1 MILSLK
7 LQALQ
12 LAWTCGLQ
20 SFFISRKLWLGH
32 NGGEGKNVISINQYT
47 IIKAVIYIVVFLNI
61 FLMQHKKNIFDI
73 YERTT
78 LTKFIKSICCVV
90 LLGLLNVAVY
100 IFRYLYLENNLF
112 SPILMIFQIVISYG
126 FEILLI
132 TSWLRCFYMSEKIH
146 LGYVCIALWILSRF
160 IGAPVFF
167 LFLFITVICAL
178 LLRKHNKNRSF
189 KNLKDID
196 G

>member
-1 MILSLK
+1 M
-7 LQALQ
+7 
-12 LAWTCGLQ
+12 
-20 SFFISRKLWLGH
+20 
-32 NGGEGKNVISINQYT
+32 ISINQYT
-47 IIKAVIYIVVFLNI
+47 IIKAVIYIVIFFNI

-78 LTKFIKSICCVV
+78 LTEFIKSICCVV
-90 LLGLLNVAVY
+90 LLGLLNVAAY
-100 IFRYLYLENNLF
+100 IFRYLYLENNFF

-160 IGAPVFF
+160 IEEAPVFF
-167 LFLFITVICAL
+167 LFLSITVICVL
-178 LLRKHNKNRSF
+178 LLRKHNKTDS
-189 KNLKDID
+189 LKT
-196 G
+196 